1 MEIIKDRRI
10 VTDGWRHVADD
21 EAVPETGD
29 VIVSLARWRSEG
41 PALRAR
47 AEGRVGVRVRPDED
61 VDATLATL
69 PLVALEF
76 PKFTDGR
83 GYTKARL
90 LRERY
95 GFSGELRAVGYVLR
109 DQIFYMARCGIDA
122 FELAKG
128 KSLEQ
133 ALGAFDEMSVT
144 YQGAADDPR
153 PLWRRRA

>member
-10 VTDGWRHVADD
+10 VEDIWHHVADD
-21 EAVPETGD
+21 EAVPESGD
-29 VIVSLARWRSEG
+29 VIVSLARWRSEE
-41 PALRAR
+41 AVFAAR
-47 AEGRVGVRVRPDED
+47 SGRVGVRVRPDED
-61 VDATLATL
+61 IDATLADL

-90 LRERY
+90 LRERH
-95 GFSGELRAVGYVLR
+95 GFRGELRAVGHVLR
-109 DQIFYMARCGIDA
+109 DQIFYMARCGVDA
-122 FELAKG
+122 FEIAKG

-144 YQGAADDPR
+144 YQGAADDAR